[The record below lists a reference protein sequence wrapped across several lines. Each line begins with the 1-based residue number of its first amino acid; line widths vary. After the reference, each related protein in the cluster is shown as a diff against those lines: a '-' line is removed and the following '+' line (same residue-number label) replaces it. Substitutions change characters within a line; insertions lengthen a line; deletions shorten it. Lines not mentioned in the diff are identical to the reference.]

1 LGQDDETVEKT
12 IGACQFLVGKPEC
25 PVTWLKP
32 QSCFGARRSVC
43 LGDIKMQS
51 KGLRRRRPPAMWK
64 GEVGKDA
71 KLLGVRNWWTSAMNQ
86 EEKRKL
92 VKEARTLYEL

>member
-1 LGQDDETVEKT
+1 
-12 IGACQFLVGKPEC
+12 
-25 PVTWLKP
+25 
-32 QSCFGARRSVC
+32 
-43 LGDIKMQS
+43 MQS

-86 EEKRKL
+86 EERKKL
-92 VKEARTLYEL
+92 VKEAKTVYEL